1 MVLISSGLRTRDASQ
16 DKHSDRSQVEIHQG
30 LVDRLSRQLE
40 SERGNIPSSGRFP
53 TPEIVESESGFYG
66 SNCPGPEA

>member
-30 LVDRLSRQLE
+30 LVDVCHGSLNQREETSPHPDDSQLRK
-40 SERGNIPSSGRFP
+40 S
-53 TPEIVESESGFYG
+53 
-66 SNCPGPEA
+66 